1 VPVVYRLLARFT
13 RATVE
18 AVPTEEE
25 VRTHEPGPP
34 SGPVPGDGAPRPPE
48 SPRVSSPGTPE
59 PAPIAY
65 RTRTE

>member
-1 VPVVYRLLARFT
+1 MPVVYRLLARFT

-18 AVPTEEE
+18 AVPTEE
-25 VRTHEPGPP
+25 VRTREPGPTHGP
-34 SGPVPGDGAPRPPE
+34 GSGEGTPRPSE
-48 SPRVSSPGTPE
+48 SPRVPSPGTPE